1 MPIRAVIFDMDGVL
15 IDSEPVW
22 NRVRAALAAEH
33 GRIWDEDL
41 QRARMGRA
49 TVEWAEVMRDRI
61 PLRMTIPQVIEV
73 VVGRMVEEYERHLPL
88 LPGAVEAVHRM
99 ATVLPV
105 ALASGSMTTLI
116 HHVLRVTG
124 LDQVIPVVVLGDTV
138 PRGKPAPDIYLE
150 AARWLNIAPECCLG
164 IEDSANGL
172 RALRAAG
179 MKAVAVPSPAYPL
192 ADEVLALADLH
203 LRTLHELTV
212 EAVMALR

>member
-22 NRVRAALAAEH
+22 NRVRRKLAAEH
-33 GRIWDEDL
+33 GRMWDDEL
-41 QRARMGRA
+41 QRACMGRS

-61 PLRMTIPQVIEV
+61 PLAMTVPEVIAE
-73 VVGRMVEEYERHLPL
+73 VVGRMIAEYERHLPL

-99 ATVLPV
+99 AAAFPV
-105 ALASGSMTTLI
+105 ALASGSMTSLI
-116 HHVLRVTG
+116 HHVLRATG
-124 LDQVIPVVVLGDTV
+124 LEKVIPVVVLGDTI

-150 AARWLNIAPECCLG
+150 AARRLGVPPEDCVG

-179 MKAVAVPSPAYPL
+179 LKAVAVPSPEYPL
-192 ADEVLALADLH
+192 SVDVLALAHLR
-203 LRTLHELTV
+203 LRTLDELTV
-212 EAVMALR
+212 EAVRALG